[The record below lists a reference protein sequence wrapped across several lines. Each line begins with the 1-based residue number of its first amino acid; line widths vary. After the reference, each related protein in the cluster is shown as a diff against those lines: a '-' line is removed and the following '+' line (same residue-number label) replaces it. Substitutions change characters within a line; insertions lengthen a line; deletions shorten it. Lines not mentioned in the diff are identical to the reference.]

1 VTSVLFDFNGTIS
14 DDEPLLCAIFRE
26 LFADAGKP
34 MSDGDYFGGL
44 AGLSDPEIVRE
55 WLGRD
60 DPAIVDRK
68 IARYRD
74 CAADGS
80 TVDDE
85 TRLAV
90 LLAAEYGPVAIVSG
104 AARAEI
110 EPVLAAAGLRDAV
123 QAIVSME
130 DVPRGKPEPDGY
142 LRALELLGLQPH
154 KAVAIEDS
162 PPGVAAA
169 QAAGLR
175 CAALTRTFTAERLAG
190 ADLLAGRVDREL
202 IRRLVSSE

>member
-14 DDEPLLCAIFRE
+14 DDEPLLCSIFQE

-34 MSDGDYFGGL
+34 LSAADYFDRL
-44 AGLSDPEIVRE
+44 AGLSDPEIVIA
-55 WLGRD
+55 WLGRA

-68 IARYRD
+68 IARYREG
-74 CAADGS
+74 AADGS

-85 TRLAV
+85 TRRAV
-90 LLAAEYGPVAIVSG
+90 LLAAEHGPVAVVSG
-104 AARAEI
+104 AARFEI
-110 EPVLAAAGLRDAV
+110 EPVLAAAGLDGVAT
-123 QAIVSME
+123 IVSME

-142 LRALELLGLQPH
+142 LRALELLALRPED
-154 KAVAIEDS
+154 AVAIEDS

-169 QAAGLR
+169 KAASLR
-175 CAALTRTFTAERLAG
+175 CAALTRTFPAERLAG
-190 ADLLAGRVDREL
+190 ADLLAARVDREL